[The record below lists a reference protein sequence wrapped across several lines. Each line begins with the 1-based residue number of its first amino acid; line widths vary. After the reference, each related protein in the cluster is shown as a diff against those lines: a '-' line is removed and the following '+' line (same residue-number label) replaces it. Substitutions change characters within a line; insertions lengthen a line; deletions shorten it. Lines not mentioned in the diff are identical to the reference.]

1 MNKQH
6 KLLTEKSLSGVL
18 QNINSKNNSK
28 KFLPKLRHNGRKH
41 SCTNS
46 RPIDIN
52 FFYNKEINIIGKMNN
67 KTLNL
72 NKLIIGIKDKTP
84 EKKNFLKSINQRLPS
99 ANSSKA
105 RDSFSSNPNNNS
117 GYRDRHIFL
126 SQNKN
131 DNNILIDE
139 LNYQIIN
146 FNGINKSSIINN
158 IIGYN
163 KDIFKELINHEQNI
177 NNNYKENKLAHSSK
191 NISHLKNGIK
201 GLKLKKDSYFN
212 VSNKITIN
220 AKVNE
225 INKSNK

>member
-1 MNKQH
+1 M
-6 KLLTEKSLSGVL
+6 TSISGVI
-18 QNINSKNNSK
+18 QNINSKNNNSK

-46 RPIDIN
+46 RPLDMN
-52 FFYNKEINIIGKMNN
+52 LFNNKEINIIGKINN

-84 EKKNFLKSINQRLPS
+84 EKKNLLKSINQSNNRLPS
-99 ANSSKA
+99 ANSTKV
-105 RDSFSSNPNNNS
+105 RDSFSMNSNNTS
-117 GYRDRHIFL
+117 YKDRHIFF
-126 SQNKN
+126 SHNKY

-146 FNGINKSSIINN
+146 LNKINKSSIMNN
-158 IIGYN
+158 IIGYAN
-163 KDIFKELINHEQNI
+163 KDTFKEIIIQEQKTNH
-177 NNNYKENKLAHSSK
+177 YKENKLAHSST
-191 NISHLKNGIK
+191 NISRLKNGIK
-201 GLKLKKDSYFN
+201 GLKLKKDNYFN

-220 AKVNE
+220 AKINE